1 MLNLGLA
8 ARTGSRGYRQMGPGV
23 SEVVWS
29 VESGRQPGQEGG
41 QEMGQGPRPGT
52 EEEASTGA
60 SQQDRGV
67 DQEEVF
73 AHDEP
78 GLEGPESRS
87 SVLPGIVKLSQR
99 EREVTALVASGL
111 SSAEVAARLGI
122 AVNTVNA
129 HLQRVYGKLGVS
141 RRQKL
146 SELWDELAKPED

>member
-1 MLNLGLA
+1 
-8 ARTGSRGYRQMGPGV
+8 MGP
-23 SEVVWS
+23 E
-29 VESGRQPGQEGG
+29 
-41 QEMGQGPRPGT
+41 
-52 EEEASTGA
+52 TGA
-60 SQQDRGV
+60 
-67 DQEEVF
+67 
-73 AHDEP
+73 
-78 GLEGPESRS
+78 

-146 SELWDELAKPED
+146 SELWDELAKPEE